1 MFTCRMFL
9 INFFEGKLHKIL
21 PLDHQ
26 WCLIDTQMIME
37 ISMDRYLKIQS
48 SIFTAIYTQLAYRL
62 RSSSFAVICAE
73 INEAK
78 WCSGDSKLSRNKWSV
93 SAGGGK
99 RSFPITMV
107 HSWRP
112 CWILSAGS
120 ILFHEHPMLTRKEVT
135 KYTF

>member
-1 MFTCRMFL
+1 MFTCHVFL
-9 INFFEGKLHKIL
+9 INFFEGRLHKIL
-21 PLDHQ
+21 RLDYQ
-26 WCLIDTQMIME
+26 RCSIDMQMIVE

-48 SIFTAIYTQLAYRL
+48 CIFTAICTYLAYRL
-62 RSSSFAVICAE
+62 RSSSFAVICTE
-73 INEAK
+73 K
-78 WCSGDSKLSRNKWSV
+78 WGKMMLGDSKLSRNKWSV

-107 HSWRP
+107 NSWRS

-120 ILFHEHPMLTRKEVT
+120 ILFHEHPMLTREEVT